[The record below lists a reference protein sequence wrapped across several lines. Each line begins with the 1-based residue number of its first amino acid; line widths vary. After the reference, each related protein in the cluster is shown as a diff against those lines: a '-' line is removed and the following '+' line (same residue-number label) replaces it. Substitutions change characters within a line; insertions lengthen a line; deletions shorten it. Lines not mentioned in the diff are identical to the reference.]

1 MNSEQCSVIIWT
13 GISENGPLQEKI
25 VVRELFMA
33 GILYV
38 VGTPIGNL
46 GDMSPRAVETLA
58 SVDFIAAEDTRV
70 SLKLLNH
77 FEIKKPLI
85 SYFEHNRREKGEII
99 VDRILSGESCALVT
113 DAGMP
118 AVSDPGED
126 LVALCHERGVTVN
139 AVPGP
144 TAFVSAL
151 ALSGLPV
158 SRFTFEGF
166 LSMNK
171 VSRREHLSDIKD
183 EKRTLVFYEAP
194 HKLSATLKD
203 LYNTLGD
210 RRIALVREIT
220 KIHEEVIR
228 TTLSGAIEKYES
240 ESPKG
245 EFVLVIE
252 GKKEEKEEITFD
264 DALSLARAYVSQ
276 DMSVSMA
283 AKKAA
288 KETGIKKGD
297 LYKALQEE

>member
-139 AVPGP
+139 VVPGP

-276 DMSVSMA
+276 NMSVSMA

>member
-1 MNSEQCSVIIWT
+1 MS
-13 GISENGPLQEKI
+13 
-25 VVRELFMA
+25 

-46 GDMSPRAVETLA
+46 GDMSPRAVETLEK
-58 SVDFIAAEDTRV
+58 VDFIAAEDTRV

-77 FEIKKPLI
+77 FGIKKPLI
-85 SYFEHNRREKGEII
+85 SYFEHNRREKGELI
-99 VDRILSGESCALVT
+99 VSRILNGESCAIVT

-144 TAFVSAL
+144 SAFVAAI

-171 VSRREHLSDIKD
+171 VSRREHLEEIKN

-194 HKLSATLKD
+194 HKLLATLKD
-203 LYNTLGD
+203 FYNVLGD

-220 KIHEEVIR
+220 KIHEEVVR
-228 TTLSGAIEKYES
+228 TTLSLAVEKYEN
-240 ESPKG
+240 EAPKG

-252 GKKEEKEEITFD
+252 GKKEDDEEVTLD
-264 DALSLARAYVSQ
+264 DAISLARAYLSQ
-276 DMSVSMA
+276 GMSVSMA
-283 AKKAA
+283 SKQAA

-297 LYKALQEE
+297 IYKALQEEE